1 MPKTPKLTT
10 PRKSQRADDP
20 AVASI
25 RTSRHTMPKTQQVA
39 DLTMHCSVPRCPATF
54 TVESAVAN
62 HMSITHSAP
71 WAPDK
76 NVHRRADPC
85 NVPTCPAVFWSKAER
100 IAHTKSRM
108 SGMRVICC
116 SLLRRSA
123 CGSFWTLMI
132 CINIYMNRTKT
143 KNLHS
148 NAGRARENMYHYRG
162 CRLYAK
168 HV

>member
-1 MPKTPKLTT
+1 MPKLTT

-25 RTSRHTMPKTQQVA
+25 RTSRHTMPKTRQVA
-39 DLTMHCSVPRCPATF
+39 DLVIHCSVPRCPATF
-54 TVESAVAN
+54 QVESARAN

-100 IAHTKSRM
+100 LAHTKIAHEWYACHLLQSTEKIC
-108 SGMRVICC
+108 MRQFLDVDDMHKHLYESHKDEEFTFECRTC
-116 SLLRRSA
+116 RKEYVSLPRLSSVCEA
-123 CGSFWTLMI
+123 C
-132 CINIYMNRTKT
+132 R
-143 KNLHS
+143 
-148 NAGRARENMYHYRG
+148 
-162 CRLYAK
+162 
-168 HV
+168 